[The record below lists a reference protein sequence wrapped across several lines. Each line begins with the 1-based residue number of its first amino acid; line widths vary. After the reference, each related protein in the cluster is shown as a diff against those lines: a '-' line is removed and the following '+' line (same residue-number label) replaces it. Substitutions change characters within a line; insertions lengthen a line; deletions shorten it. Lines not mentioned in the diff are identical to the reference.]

1 MKRLLAFVLVLTFS
15 LSLVAEDVVI
25 VPVGDAELQTSNIF
39 VKAPKL
45 NNSFGPAQKKQIR
58 QIVKLI
64 NNDFSF
70 YKKIFKV
77 MKDGNGKLDYLIDCV
92 AKPIPGGVE
101 FQTHYNDMAKN
112 KKVINKF
119 NITFAKTREYGH
131 RLSDAIYQLIM
142 GKESI
147 FTSKM
152 VFVSDRTSVGRKI
165 RKELYM
171 MDFDGLG
178 IVRLTH
184 HNGTVISPAISSD
197 GKKVLYSLIRE
208 GVRRRNINL
217 YMMDLTT
224 KKFHLLSSRKGIN
237 SGAVF
242 LPGDKEIF
250 LTMSHSGNS
259 EIYKMVLK
267 TKKLTAVTKHYAIDV
282 DPSINNN
289 GSLMTFLSGRAGK
302 PMIYTL
308 DPRGREKNVKRVSY
322 VGRFNA
328 TPRFSPDGREIVF
341 SSWLDNR
348 FDIFRIDS
356 KGLNLSRLTKNFG
369 SNEDPTY
376 SKDGQFIAF
385 SSKRVLSKYKAVQ
398 NIYIMDRDGDILGN
412 ITKKFGNCIT
422 PRWSK

>member
-1 MKRLLAFVLVLTFS
+1 MKRLLPFIMALTFS
-15 LSLVAEDVVI
+15 LPLLAEDVMI
-25 VPVGDAELQTSNIF
+25 VPVGEAELATSNIF
-39 VKAPKL
+39 FQPPAVSPGF
-45 NNSFGPAQKKQIR
+45 SSAQKKQVSE
-58 QIVKLI
+58 IVKLL

-70 YKKIFKV
+70 YKKLFKV
-77 MKDGNGKLDYLIDCV
+77 MKDGKGKLDYKVECE
-92 AKPIPGGVE
+92 AKAIPGGIE
-101 FQTHYNDMAKN
+101 FTAHYNDTAQNEKES
-112 KKVINKF
+112 F
-119 NITFAKTREYGH
+119 NYSITFAKTRTYGH
-131 RLSDAIYQLIM
+131 LLADKIYRKIV

-152 VFVSDRTSVGRKI
+152 VFVSDRSSVGKNI

-178 IVRLTH
+178 VVRLTT
-184 HNGTVISPAISSD
+184 HNGTVISPAISND
-197 GKKVLYSLIRE
+197 GTKVLYSLIRE
-208 GVRRRNINL
+208 GVRRRNVNL
-217 YMMDLTT
+217 YVMDLTT
-224 KKFHLLSSRKGIN
+224 RRFSLLSSRKGIN

-242 LPGDKEIF
+242 LPGDKEIL

-259 EIYKMVLK
+259 EIYKMELA
-267 TKKLTAVTKHYAIDV
+267 TKKLTAVTRHYAIDV
-282 DPSINNN
+282 DPSINKN
-289 GSLMTFLSGRAGK
+289 GDLMAFLSGRAGK

-308 DPRGREKNVKRVSY
+308 DPRGREKDVKRISY

-328 TPRFSPDGREIVF
+328 TPRFSPDGKEIVF

-348 FDIFRIDS
+348 FDLFRIDS
-356 KGLNLSRLTKNFG
+356 NGLNLSRLTKNFG

-398 NIYIMDRDGDILGN
+398 NVYIMDRDGEILGN
-412 ITKKFGNCIT
+412 VTKNFGNCIT